1 MEQQQ
6 LATMLSIEKHV
17 YPVKAV
23 RSHPRR
29 RLIADSLNKVCSP
42 YPVQPIR
49 PPWPF
54 LLAARR
60 RETVR

>member
-1 MEQQQ
+1 MTMEQQQ

-29 RLIADSLNKVCSP
+29 RLIADSLNKVRSP
-42 YPVQPIR
+42 ARATRSTSMAFSLVLL
-49 PPWPF
+49 
-54 LLAARR
+54 LLAS
-60 RETVR
+60 